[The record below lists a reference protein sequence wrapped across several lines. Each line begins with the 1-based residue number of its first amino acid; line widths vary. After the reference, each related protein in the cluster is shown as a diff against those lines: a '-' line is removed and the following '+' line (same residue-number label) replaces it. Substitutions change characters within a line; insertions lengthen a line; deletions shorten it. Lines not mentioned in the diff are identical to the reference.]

1 MTSHYCINDG
11 LSYWSICTSLDLN
24 ELSFTSPFKQTLFFF
39 MKGSKLALRIPS
51 WFCNCNSCLGAGRR
65 DFKGDLLLWNCCYQ
79 FRCMSALIEYF
90 VQPKWRW
97 ILVLMWNHV
106 RKLVMLK
113 WCCLRLRMCEISV
126 LRVLCYTMH
135 IMWRIM
141 LCIHLNISLRT
152 KFYHHGECWRTE
164 GCELCW
170 NIALSF
176 TQWLQC
182 WKWIPQH
189 KKKICELNG

>member
-1 MTSHYCINDG
+1 MVIDNGGLPNRWQAIIVSMMACLTEAYARHSTSM
-11 LSYWSICTSLDLN
+11 SYLLLHRLN
-24 ELSFTSPFKQTLFFF
+24 KLCSSF

-113 WCCLRLRMCEISV
+113 WCCLRLWMCEISV

-135 IMWRIM
+135 IIPYPDGVVIECLWSVDGVHYFHRPE
-141 LCIHLNISLRT
+141 CTLRCHSDLMEW
-152 KFYHHGECWRTE
+152 YWSGI
-164 GCELCW
+164 GV
-170 NIALSF
+170 A
-176 TQWLQC
+176 
-182 WKWIPQH
+182 
-189 KKKICELNG
+189 